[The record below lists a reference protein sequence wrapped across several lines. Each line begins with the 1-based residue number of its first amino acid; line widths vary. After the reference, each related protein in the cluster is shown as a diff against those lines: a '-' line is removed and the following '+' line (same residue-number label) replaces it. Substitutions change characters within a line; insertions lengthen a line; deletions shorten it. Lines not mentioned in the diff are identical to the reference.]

1 MITRVSTMASSSGS
15 SDGGQGTGGGHVG
28 GVATAGWIF
37 LALALLAASAGFGQ
51 VPERTFTLA
60 PLDTLVLDITG
71 LAAGTTWIGPD
82 TLAVLDDVPDT
93 LAQGGR
99 REVRLVF
106 QDRSGTILLVKDFT
120 GVLDRALAYDEEFLW
135 GCGDDDQGGSILYK
149 ISLDSLLVK
158 DAYDLPGHRPT
169 GMCFDGRYLW
179 ITDRDSGRLDRF
191 DPKLE
196 AVSRSVFGPAFSP
209 CGVAHDGRHTWLTDV
224 GTGRM
229 YRLTGGRENW
239 TGTVT
244 AESFL
249 HLEGPVLLIHDG
261 FYLYYVPYGEHFA
274 VRVVFP

>member
-1 MITRVSTMASSSGS
+1 MVLNIEGFATGITWV
-15 SDGGQGTGGGHVG
+15 
-28 GVATAGWIF
+28 
-37 LALALLAASAGFGQ
+37 
-51 VPERTFTLA
+51 
-60 PLDTLVLDITG
+60 
-71 LAAGTTWIGPD
+71 GPD
-82 TLAVLDDVPDT
+82 TLVVLDDVPDT
-93 LAQGGR
+93 IAAGGR
-99 REVRLVF
+99 RTVRLVF
-106 QDRSGTILLVKDFT
+106 QDRTGAILMEKDFT

-135 GCGDDDQGGSILYK
+135 GCGDGDQGSSLLYK

-179 ITDRDSGRLDRF
+179 ITDQDSGRLDRF
-191 DPKLE
+191 DPRTE

-244 AESFL
+244 ATSFL
-249 HLEGPVLLIHDG
+249 RTAGPVLLIHDG

-274 VRVVFP
+274 VRVVFPSPSP